1 MKKTKNLEF
10 AKNVTAKYKNMT
22 FQEFCNQEIAEKLK
36 KELNLK
42 NIMAVPKLI
51 KISINVGAGEAVT
64 NKNVI
69 EKIQEQMSTIAGQKS
84 IITKA
89 RTSVS
94 AFKIRKGLA
103 IGVKVTLRGKR
114 MYQFLEKMIKIV
126 IPRLKDFRGVSE
138 SNIDQNGNLNIGFPE
153 QIIFPEIDF
162 DKIDKIRGLQ
172 VTVVTNAKSKEKGKK
187 LFEMLGIPFKK

>member
-1 MKKTKNLEF
+1 MSFKDYYNQEVAPKLTKELGLKNL
-10 AKNVTAKYKNMT
+10 
-22 FQEFCNQEIAEKLK
+22 
-36 KELNLK
+36 
-42 NIMAVPKLI
+42 MAVPKLI
-51 KISINVGAGEAVT
+51 KIVINVGAGEAVT

-69 EKIQEQMSTIAGQKS
+69 EKIQEQISTITGQKT

-114 MYQFLEKMIKIV
+114 MYQFLEKLIKIV
-126 IPRLKDFRGVSE
+126 IPRLKDFRGVPE
-138 SNIDQNGNLNIGFPE
+138 NNIDQNGNLNLGFPE

-172 VTVVTNAKSKEKGKK
+172 VTVVTNAKNKEKGKK

>member
-1 MKKTKNLEF
+1 MATFKDFYNLEV
-10 AKNVTAKYKNMT
+10 APKLTKELGVKNV
-22 FQEFCNQEIAEKLK
+22 
-36 KELNLK
+36 
-42 NIMAVPKLI
+42 MAVPKII
-51 KISINVGAGEAVT
+51 KIAINVGAGEAVT

-69 EKIQEQMSTIAGQKS
+69 EKIQEQISTIAGQKS

-114 MYQFLEKMIKIV
+114 MHQFLEKLIRIV
-126 IPRLKDFRGVSE
+126 IPRLKDFRGIPD

-172 VTVVTNAKSKEKGKK
+172 VTVVTNAKNKEKGKK
-187 LFEMLGIPFKK
+187 LFEMLGIPFTK

>member
-1 MKKTKNLEF
+1 LKKIKNLEF
-10 AKNVTAKYKNMT
+10 VENVTARYKNMT
-22 FQEFCNQEIAEKLK
+22 FQEFYNQEVAEKLK

-42 NIMAVPKLI
+42 NVMAVPRII

-69 EKIQEQMSTIAGQKS
+69 EKIQEQISTIAGQKS

-138 SNIDQNGNLNIGFPE
+138 NNIDQNGNLNIGFPE

-172 VTVVTNAKSKEKGKK
+172 VTVVTNAKDKEKGKK
-187 LFEMLGIPFKK
+187 LFEMLGVPFKK

>member
-1 MKKTKNLEF
+1 MSFKD
-10 AKNVTAKYKNMT
+10 YY
-22 FQEFCNQEIAEKLK
+22 NQEVAEKLK
-36 KELNLK
+36 KDLNLK
-42 NIMAVPKLI
+42 NVMAVPKII
-51 KISINVGAGEAVT
+51 KISINFCACEAVT

-114 MYQFLEKMIKIV
+114 MYHFLEKLIRIV
-126 IPRLKDFRGVSE
+126 IPRLKDFRGVSD

-162 DKIDKIRGLQ
+162 DKVDKIRGLQ

>member
-1 MKKTKNLEF
+1 
-10 AKNVTAKYKNMT
+10 MT

>member
-1 MKKTKNLEF
+1 MSFKE
-10 AKNVTAKYKNMT
+10 YY
-22 FQEFCNQEIAEKLK
+22 NQEVVKKLK
-36 KELNLK
+36 KDLNLK
-42 NIMAVPKLI
+42 NVMAVPKVI
-51 KISINVGAGEAVT
+51 KIVINVGAGEAVV

-69 EKIQEQMSTIAGQKS
+69 EKIQEQISTIAGQKS

-114 MYQFLEKMIKIV
+114 MYHFLEKLIKIV
-126 IPRLKDFRGVSE
+126 IPRLKDFRGALD

>member
-1 MKKTKNLEF
+1 MSFKE
-10 AKNVTAKYKNMT
+10 YY
-22 FQEFCNQEIAEKLK
+22 NQEVVKKLK
-36 KELNLK
+36 KDLNLK
-42 NIMAVPKLI
+42 NVMAVPKVI
-51 KISINVGAGEAVT
+51 KIVINVGAGEAVV

-69 EKIQEQMSTIAGQKS
+69 EKIQEQISTIAGQKS

-114 MYQFLEKMIKIV
+114 MYHFLEKLIKIV
-126 IPRLKDFRGVSE
+126 IPRLKDFRGALD

-153 QIIFPEIDF
+153 QIIFPEVDF

>member
-1 MKKTKNLEF
+1 MSFKD
-10 AKNVTAKYKNMT
+10 YY
-22 FQEFCNQEIAEKLK
+22 NQEVAPKLT
-36 KELNLK
+36 KELGVK
-42 NIMAVPKLI
+42 NIMAVPKII
-51 KISINVGAGEAVT
+51 KIAINVGAGEAVT

-69 EKIQEQMSTIAGQKS
+69 EKIQEQISIIAGQKS

-114 MYQFLEKMIKIV
+114 MYHFLEKLIRIV
-126 IPRLKDFRGVSE
+126 IPRLKDFRGIPD

-172 VTVVTNAKSKEKGKK
+172 VTVVTNAKNKEKGKK
-187 LFEMLGIPFKK
+187 LFEMLGIPFTK

>member
-1 MKKTKNLEF
+1 
-10 AKNVTAKYKNMT
+10 MT
-22 FQEFCNQEIAEKLK
+22 FQEFYNQEITEKLK

-172 VTVVTNAKSKEKGKK
+172 VTVVTNAKNKEKGKK

>member
-1 MKKTKNLEF
+1 MSFKDYYSKE
-10 AKNVTAKYKNMT
+10 VV
-22 FQEFCNQEIAEKLK
+22 EKLK
-36 KELNLK
+36 KDLNVK
-42 NIMAVPKLI
+42 NVMAVPKVI
-51 KISINVGAGEAVT
+51 KIAINVGAGEAVA

-69 EKIQEQMSTIAGQKS
+69 EKIQEQLTAITGQKS
-84 IITKA
+84 VITKA

-114 MYQFLEKMIKIV
+114 MYHFLEKLIRIV
-126 IPRLKDFRGVSE
+126 IPRLKDFRGVSD

-172 VTVVTNAKSKEKGKK
+172 VTVVTNAKSKAKGKK